1 MSCLRTPIRRA
12 IRRRPSPGLG
22 SMGLPAVT
30 VARGSAA
37 AMEQAWE
44 RVRVRVRVRQGDW
57 PEAGASSARAAA
69 PRCRWSHR
77 RWPAGSS
84 RRLGPLERVLNEMWR

>member
-1 MSCLRTPIRRA
+1 
-12 IRRRPSPGLG
+12 
-22 SMGLPAVT
+22 MGLPAVT

-37 AMEQAWE
+37 AREQAWE
-44 RVRVRVRVRQGDW
+44 RVRVRVPQGGW
-57 PEAGASSARAAA
+57 PEARASSARAAA

>member
-22 SMGLPAVT
+22 SMGVPAVT

-37 AMEQAWE
+37 AREQAWE
-44 RVRVRVRVRQGDW
+44 RVRVRVRQGDW

-69 PRCRWSHR
+69 PRCLWSHR

-84 RRLGPLERVLNEMWR
+84 RRLAPLERVLNEMRR